1 MSANLATIAFGTETD
16 GSVSLSIESLKYFEL
31 RSNILQGVIAPS
43 SRAGVIG
50 FKPTVGL
57 TSRAG
62 VIPESTHQD
71 TVGSFGRTFRDAVIG
86 LETIAGPDFRDPA
99 TLGIERP
106 TSASFHHACREAEL
120 IKVPQTT
127 PST

>member
-1 MSANLATIAFGTETD
+1 VSANLATIAFGTETD
-16 GSVSLSIESLKYFEL
+16 GSASLSLDSLKRFKL
-31 RSNILQGVIAPS
+31 KSQTILPGVIAPS

-106 TSASFHHACREAEL
+106 ASASYHHACPEGEL
-120 IKVPQTT
+120 MTPQTT
-127 PST
+127 RST